1 MVLTL
6 REEQLYQ
13 EVDPK
18 PDFAVLEQR
27 VLDFWDKN
35 QVFEESI
42 RLREGKKDF
51 VFYDGPPFAT
61 GLPHFGHIVPGTIKD
76 VIPRY
81 RTMRGYRVE
90 RRFGW
95 DCHGLPVEYEMEK
108 NLGISGKTEIEQY
121 GVAKFNESCRGIV
134 QRYVSE
140 WRHTVRRM
148 GRWVDFDH
156 AYKTMDLDFM
166 ESIWWVF
173 KTLWEKGLIYEGYYI
188 LPYSPK
194 LSTPLSNFEVNLGG
208 YHDVHDPAITV
219 RFKLKDRP
227 VSILAWTTTPWT
239 LPSNLGLAVGEDL
252 TYLQIEAQDEQLIL
266 AEALISKYFPD
277 SSSYKIVKRLKGK
290 DLVGLSY
297 VPLFPY
303 FADLE
308 SKGAF
313 RIHAADFVSVEEG
326 TGIVHLAPGF
336 GEDDYNTLAPKGIP
350 VVVPLDAECR
360 FTAEVPE
367 YQGTFVKDA
376 DKLIIQ
382 RLKDEGKLYKRDTI
396 LHAYPHCY
404 RTGAPLIY
412 RAVSSWFV
420 NIGKIKN
427 AMIQANQ
434 QIHWYPEHIKNG
446 RFGKWLEGARDWAI
460 SRNRYWGN
468 PIPVWKCD
476 KTGKAICVGS
486 LDELEKLS
494 GVRPKDLHK
503 HYVDDITWPSPWG
516 GTMRRVPEVL
526 DCWFESGAMPYAQQH
541 YPMENKEKFEK
552 NFPADFINEGLD
564 QTRGWF
570 YTLTILAAALFQK
583 PAFKSVIVSGIVLA
597 EDGRKMSKSLR
608 NYTDP
613 LEVMNKFGA
622 DALRLFL
629 MMSSVVKA
637 DDLRYSD
644 EGVKNI
650 LRDYIIPLW
659 NAYSFYVTYAN
670 IDEIKPEAEPKN
682 LSNPL
687 DAWILSEIESLTE
700 NYRDLM
706 DQNDIHRAV
715 ERLMGFLD
723 LMNNWYIRRSRRRF
737 WKDEVDQDK
746 RDAYTVLHWV
756 LRRFILLAA
765 PFIPFI
771 TETIYQNLKRKD
783 EPLSVHL
790 CDYPEVHQQWRDP
803 QLEQKMALVRKAVV
817 LGRSL
822 RSSHQIKNRQPLR
835 ELFLVTRDP
844 QEKSILLEMQEIIQE
859 EINVKE
865 ISFYDNEEELV
876 EYKAK
881 ANFKVLGKILG
892 SKMKEAAMAIE
903 QLSSK
908 EIAQILDGS
917 IIKLQINDWEL
928 ELESEHLVVQRLE
941 KPNRVVLNEGSL
953 TVGLDIT
960 LTPELV
966 QEGILRDFIR
976 LVQNRRKEKK
986 LSITD
991 RIRLKIKTTP
1001 QLNEVLNFGEN
1012 LLFQETLC
1020 DGWEPS
1026 DTALAVVVEMDDG
1039 EASFDLEK
1047 V

>member
-1 MVLTL
+1 
-6 REEQLYQ
+6 
-13 EVDPK
+13 
-18 PDFAVLEQR
+18 
-27 VLDFWDKN
+27 
-35 QVFEESI
+35 
-42 RLREGKKDF
+42 
-51 VFYDGPPFAT
+51 
-61 GLPHFGHIVPGTIKD
+61 
-76 VIPRY
+76 
-81 RTMRGYRVE
+81 
-90 RRFGW
+90 
-95 DCHGLPVEYEMEK
+95 
-108 NLGISGKTEIEQY
+108 
-121 GVAKFNESCRGIV
+121 
-134 QRYVSE
+134 
-140 WRHTVRRM
+140 
-148 GRWVDFDH
+148 
-156 AYKTMDLDFM
+156 
-166 ESIWWVF
+166 
-173 KTLWEKGLIYEGYYI
+173 
-188 LPYSPK
+188 
-194 LSTPLSNFEVNLGG
+194 
-208 YHDVHDPAITV
+208 V

-503 HYVDDITWPSPWG
+503 HYVDDITWPSHGG

>member
-18 PDFAVLEQR
+18 PDFAALEQR

-252 TYLQIEAQDEQLIL
+252 TYLQIEAQGEQLIL

-503 HYVDDITWPSPWG
+503 HFVDDITWPSPWG

-746 RDAYTVLHWV
+746 RDAYTVLYWV

>member
-18 PDFAVLEQR
+18 PDFAALEQR

-252 TYLQIEAQDEQLIL
+252 TYLQIEAQGEQLIL

-503 HYVDDITWPSPWG
+503 HFVDDITWPSPWG

>member
-1 MVLTL
+1 LVLTL

>member
-1 MVLTL
+1 LVLTL

-18 PDFAVLEQR
+18 PDFAALEQR

-503 HYVDDITWPSPWG
+503 HYVDDITWPSHGG

>member
-1 MVLTL
+1 
-6 REEQLYQ
+6 
-13 EVDPK
+13 
-18 PDFAVLEQR
+18 
-27 VLDFWDKN
+27 LDFWDKN

-252 TYLQIEAQDEQLIL
+252 TYLQIEAQGEQLIL

-503 HYVDDITWPSPWG
+503 HFVDDITWPSPWG

-700 NYRDLM
+700 KYRDLM

>member
-1 MVLTL
+1 
-6 REEQLYQ
+6 LYQ

-18 PDFAVLEQR
+18 PDFAALEQR

-252 TYLQIEAQDEQLIL
+252 TYLQIEAQGEQLIL

-503 HYVDDITWPSPWG
+503 HFVDDITWPSPWG

>member
-1 MVLTL
+1 LVLTL

-18 PDFAVLEQR
+18 PDFAALEQR

-252 TYLQIEAQDEQLIL
+252 TYLQIEAQGEQLIL

-783 EPLSVHL
+783 DPLSVHL